1 MSKSKGNGV
10 DPLDII
16 DRYGPDALRFQMAMM
31 ATETQDARMPVS
43 NVCPHCDTLVPV
55 KQEHMYM
62 RTKKLA
68 CPGCKKPFRPG
79 GPWPAADAELPT
91 AKQASDRFE
100 QGRNFAT
107 KVWNA
112 TRFCLINLEGYTPGA
127 VAPADLA
134 LEDRWILSRLAGA
147 IHGIDQALTQ
157 FRFSEAIKLLYDFTW
172 SDFCDWYLELAKGRL
187 KHESTRVPAQRVLLA
202 VLDHLA
208 RLLQPFM
215 PFLAETI
222 WHALNASAPARG
234 LSAGRQSETS
244 VCVAPWPIANST
256 WPAPEVEAVFERMQR
271 LIRLVRETRNRYQI
285 ENRTPLTLLAKAPAS
300 IVQGLQP
307 LHQVMRDLAGLG
319 ELTIA
324 VEIERPKLAASAVES
339 DFEAFVL
346 LEGIIDPA
354 AERQRLTKQR
364 QEKEKAIAGIRAKLG
379 NESFVQRAPAE
390 LVEQQRATLA
400 ELEEQIRSI
409 DQNMASLPG

>member
-1 MSKSKGNGV
+1 MRPPPREDYQPAGN
-10 DPLDII
+10 
-16 DRYGPDALRFQMAMM
+16 Q
-31 ATETQDARMPVS
+31 
-43 NVCPHCDTLVPV
+43 
-55 KQEHMYM
+55 
-62 RTKKLA
+62 
-68 CPGCKKPFRPG
+68 RP
-79 GPWPAADAELPT
+79 
-91 AKQASDRFE
+91 
-100 QGRNFAT
+100 
-107 KVWNA
+107 
-112 TRFCLINLEGYTPGA
+112 
-127 VAPADLA
+127 
-134 LEDRWILSRLAGA
+134 
-147 IHGIDQALTQ
+147 
-157 FRFSEAIKLLYDFTW
+157 
-172 SDFCDWYLELAKGRL
+172 
-187 KHESTRVPAQRVLLA
+187 
-202 VLDHLA
+202 
-208 RLLQPFM
+208 
-215 PFLAETI
+215 
-222 WHALNASAPARG
+222 ASA
-234 LSAGRQSETS
+234 
-244 VCVAPWPIANST
+244 WPPGPSRIRLGPPPR
-256 WPAPEVEAVFERMQR
+256 WRR
-271 LIRLVRETRNRYQI
+271 LIRLVRDTRNRYQI

-307 LHQVMRDLAGLG
+307 LHPVMRDLAGLG